1 MPVVRMLPAG
11 IRLDVPR
18 GTRLSDA
25 IRQAGLPIAA
35 PCGDE
40 LICAKCG
47 LRIVEGSVDRE
58 SEVER
63 TAKERNRVPAGYR
76 LACALRVRGDLTV
89 HADYWGPAPARAA
102 VLLLVDHGSRRPEA
116 HRHLEWTAEQVRR
129 RRPGLRVHVAHL
141 ELSPPSVAEALARCA
156 AEGERQVDVLPLFL
170 IPGRHSTHDLPEQ
183 IARAAAEHPG
193 VAVRLLEPLGNRPEI
208 ADLILASLAGEDP
221 G

>member
-11 IRLDVPR
+11 IRLEVPR
-18 GTRLSDA
+18 GTRLTDA

-47 LRIVEGSVDRE
+47 LRVVEGDVDRE
-58 SEVER
+58 SDVER
-63 TAKERNRVPAGYR
+63 RAKQRNRVAPDYR

-89 HADYWGPAPARAA
+89 RADYWGPAPGRRAA
-102 VLLLVDHGSRRPEA
+102 LLLVDHGSRRPEA
-116 HRHLEWTAEQVRR
+116 HRHLEWTAEQVRLG
-129 RRPGLRVHVAHL
+129 RPGLRVHVAHL
-141 ELSPPSVAEALARCA
+141 ELAAPSIAEALAGCA

-183 IARAAAEHPG
+183 LARAAELHPG
-193 VAVRLLEPLGNRPEI
+193 LSVRLLEPLGSRPEI
-208 ADLILASLAGEDP
+208 AGLILAALGGESS
-221 G
+221 